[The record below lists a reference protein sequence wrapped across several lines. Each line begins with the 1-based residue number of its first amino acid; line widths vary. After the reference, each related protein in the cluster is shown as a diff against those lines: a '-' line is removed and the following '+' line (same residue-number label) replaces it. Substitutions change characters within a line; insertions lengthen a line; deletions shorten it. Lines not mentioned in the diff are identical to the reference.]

1 MNPRIALFSFIV
13 AAMHILMLLTLKYVY
28 MMAYVNHYVVLMTR
42 LVSVETLSLNW
53 SECLF
58 FGATFLSA
66 LLCIRKR
73 RWVLATTLLVSGI
86 LWVFLESTFF
96 IYFKDL
102 GVDSLAEA
110 KDFDHQEAAFWF
122 ESFWASLRH
131 FFNPF
136 FLKGLSVKLLLYS
149 AIGLISYLLL
159 QKIRHLMGV
168 GHRSASFIV
177 SGFCIIAFCLSMYL
191 RFEATVSLW
200 NYNSGQLEQLWQ
212 NFSSPPPRMVHDQRD
227 LTVVTYIGE
236 STTVMNMGL
245 YNAPENNMPI
255 LSDLQRSDPGFI
267 LFHQVF
273 STHSHTS
280 SSLLE
285 ALSVTARV
293 GEDYLPIIERHRFSM
308 VDLLKAGGVNTLLL
322 NNQGFTGSFNQT
334 ASVVFRNVDRRINS
348 TNTLLVGNVQNAVK
362 RPLDDVFFGMHLP
375 ALLSSSDAERR
386 LIVLHSYAGHGPY
399 QQYIPDSCQTKAG
412 FFQNRWS
419 LQALVGDQPATIQ
432 NIDDYDK
439 SMRYIDYS
447 ISQVIEGVKAK
458 REPAIFIYFSDHGE
472 SVFTGFGHN
481 SSHFVHEMFR
491 VPFILYFNPAAR
503 QKYPEL
509 YDKYR
514 KLALQRHPATLA
526 QLPSTIMELFG
537 VRSAPENGPLQGLT
551 PVVGAE
557 TRLIPVMVRKTASGT
572 TYVELNDTA
581 QYPHHHGEDIVA
593 VNQTDNATRIFTLN
607 NNKTNRDVKFCYHR
621 SNTYAKAMRG
631 SMVCDCLET
640 DLLVLPD
647 GSLALTHPPKSDV
660 GFRLKDLFAIAA
672 KNNMAVWIDGKNL
685 NNPLHARKLLY
696 FLKDSVGNPAGNLVE
711 FPSFSHRANG
721 ALKGITDSLRHIG
734 LATSYYVPTKMVQE
748 CNTALDS
755 GATFENCS
763 SCIKLKKDLEM
774 ALNSGMFTDFSFDY
788 GGLRIMEMLT
798 FTNTLRWNTWGIP
811 EDSVRNMHSPRFR
824 MVILSNDD
832 PNNL

>member
-1 MNPRIALFSFIV
+1 MKARIVLFSFIV
-13 AAMHILMLLTLKYVY
+13 AAIHILMLLTFKYVHA
-28 MMAYVNHYVVLMTR
+28 MAYVNHYVVLMIG
-42 LVSVETLSLNW
+42 LIKVETLSLNW

-66 LLCIRKR
+66 LLCFRNR
-73 RWVLATTLLVSGI
+73 RWFSATILLFSGM
-86 LWVFLESTFF
+86 LWVLLESSIFY
-96 IYFKDL
+96 YFKDL
-102 GVDSLAEA
+102 GLDSLEEL
-110 KDFDHQEAAFWF
+110 KDFDHQEAAFLL
-122 ESFWASLRH
+122 ESFWTSCQH
-131 FFNPF
+131 FFNSF
-136 FLKGLSVKLLLYS
+136 FLEGLSVKLLLYS
-149 AIGLISYLLL
+149 LIGLIAYLLME
-159 QKIRHLMGV
+159 KSRKLMDV
-168 GHRSASFIV
+168 GHRTAGYIV
-177 SGFCIIAFCLSMYL
+177 SGCCIIALCLSLYL
-191 RFEATVSLW
+191 RFEATASLW
-200 NYNSGQLEQLWQ
+200 SQNSDITKRLWQ
-212 NFSSPPPRMVHDQRD
+212 NFSLPLPRMVHDQRD

-255 LSDLQRSDPGFI
+255 LSELQRSDPGFI

-273 STHSHTS
+273 STHTHTS
-280 SSLLE
+280 ESLLE
-285 ALSVTARV
+285 ALSIAARV
-293 GEDYLPIIERHRFSM
+293 GEDYLPIKKRYRFSM

-348 TNTLLVGNVQNAVK
+348 TNTLLVGNVPNVIK

-375 ALLSSSDAERR
+375 ALLSSSDSESR

-439 SMRYIDYS
+439 SMHYIDYS

-472 SVFTGFGHN
+472 SVFTGRGHD

-509 YDKYR
+509 YDKYK

-557 TRLIPVMVRKTASGT
+557 TRLIPVMVRKTAGST

-607 NNKTNRDVKFCYHR
+607 NNKTNRAVKFCYHR
-621 SNTYAKAMRG
+621 SNTYGKALRG
-631 SMVCDCLET
+631 SMVCDCLEA
-640 DLLVLPD
+640 DLLVQPD
-647 GSLALTHPPKSDV
+647 GSLALTHPPKQDV
-660 GFRLKDLFAIAA
+660 GFRLMDLFRIAA

-685 NNPLHARKLLY
+685 QKPQHARKLLQ
-696 FLKDSVGNPAGNLVE
+696 FLKDSVENPTGNLVE
-711 FPSFSHRANG
+711 FPSFSHRTNDS
-721 ALKGITDSLRHIG
+721 LKGITDSLRLIG
-734 LATSYYVPTKMVQE
+734 LATSYYVPTTMARD
-748 CNTALDS
+748 CNTALDT
-755 GATFENCS
+755 GAAFENCS
-763 SCIKLKKDLEM
+763 SCVLLKKDLEM
-774 ALNSGMFTDFSFDY
+774 AIKSGMFTDFSFDY
-788 GGLRIMEMLT
+788 AGLRIMEMLP
-798 FTNTLRWNTWGIP
+798 FTSALRWNTWGIP
-811 EDSVRNMHSPRFR
+811 EGVVREMHAPRFR